1 MFGVKEIAIHPSYI
15 GGNVSNDIALI
26 RLDNQVH
33 WNPSTQPA
41 CLPAKHQHGDKN
53 HQHQSLSGRMATV
66 AGWGL
71 TSYRNRPIIFLQVIQ
86 LY

>member
-41 CLPAKHQHGDKN
+41 CLPAKHHDTGN
-53 HQHQSLSGRMATV
+53 HYQHQ
-66 AGWGL
+66 
-71 TSYRNRPIIFLQVIQ
+71 
-86 LY
+86 